1 MRLSLFF
8 TAAFSAFAIATPS
21 VQAEEKREAAPLPV
35 ANAAPATLDPTLHAF
50 IERSLEER
58 QSLLDV
64 SKTLADIGPT
74 IKALGELLNSQTLGE
89 IKSIVSHAA
98 VLLDDEGTAAAKGVL
113 IQANKL
119 LTPENTDLLV
129 GLFADIGP
137 ILRQLS
143 PVSGNLYQKF

>member
-1 MRLSLFF
+1 MRLSLLF
-8 TAAFSAFAIATPS
+8 TAAFSAFAIATPN
-21 VQAEEKREAAPLPV
+21 VQAEKREAAPLPV
-35 ANAAPATLDPTLHAF
+35 AAPAALDPTLHAF

-113 IQANKL
+113 VQANRL
-119 LTPENTDLLV
+119 LTPENTDTLV
-129 GLFADIGP
+129 GLFNDIGP

-143 PVSGNLYQKF
+143 PVSSSMPRTLV